1 MVNYL
6 KKENEKITD
15 QDILERE
22 KVNKVIVRFVSI
34 TITLA
39 MILYTAHVCLQKNN
53 YYHGTID
60 NPKKVEES
68 IENKHTK

>member
-22 KVNKVIVRFVSI
+22 KVRKGVIRFTAIS
-34 TITLA
+34 ITLA
-39 MILYTAHVCLQKNN
+39 MILYTAHICLQKDN